1 MEISPLPPTP
11 PPPPPERIRPQER
24 IRTGRIL
31 QTTLSVAI
39 LLATLFTGFSP
50 KMLTGGLGER
60 FNLLLTPQAGANPVL
75 PTSEQAQRIG
85 IVAGHWG
92 YDSGSVCESGTT
104 EQQVNLNIANLVQ
117 QKLTALG
124 LQVDLLQEFDQRL
137 DGYEAVALISI
148 HNDSCTYVN
157 DQATGFKVAAST
169 YSRDANLTNRLT
181 ACLIDRY
188 QHVTGLPLHTGSITV
203 NMQDY
208 HAFRDIDPRTTA
220 AIIETG
226 FLYLDYDILTQHPDL
241 IANGI
246 VAGIMCYLTNES
258 VEPTPMPTP
267 IP

>member
-1 MEISPLPPTP
+1 MDMEISPPPSP
-11 PPPPPERIRPQER
+11 QPERIRPQER

-60 FNLLLTPQAGANPVL
+60 FNLLLTPQADVNPVL
-75 PTSEQAQRIG
+75 PTAEQTQRIG

-92 YDSGSVCESGTT
+92 YDSGSVCDNGAT

-124 LQVDLLQEFDQRL
+124 FQVDLMKEFDQRL
-137 DGYEAVALISI
+137 DGYQAAVLLSI
-148 HNDSCTYVN
+148 HNDSCTYIN
-157 DQATGFKVAAST
+157 DEATGFKVAAAKS
-169 YSRDANLTNRLT
+169 SRDPNLANRLT
-181 ACLIDRY
+181 ACLSDRY
-188 QHVTGLPLHTGSITV
+188 GRVTGLPFHAGSIT
-203 NMQDY
+203 NDMTDY
-208 HAFRDIDPRTTA
+208 HAFEEINPRTAA

-241 IANGI
+241 ITNGI

-258 VEPTPMPTP
+258 VEPKPMPTP

>member
-1 MEISPLPPTP
+1 MEIPLP

-60 FNLLLTPQAGANPVL
+60 FNLLLTPQAAANPAL
-75 PTSEQAQRIG
+75 PTPEQTQRIG

-92 YDSGSVCESGTT
+92 YDSGSVCANEIT
-104 EQQVNLNIANLVQ
+104 EQKVNWDIANLVQ

-124 LQVDLLQEFDQRL
+124 LQVDLLQEFDPRL
-137 DGYEAVALISI
+137 DGYQAAALISI

-169 YSRDANLTNRLT
+169 YSRDENLTNRLT
-181 ACLIDRY
+181 ACLIDHY
-188 QHVTGLPLHTGSITV
+188 QRATGLPLHTGSITV
-203 NMQDY
+203 NMQEY

-226 FLYLDYDILTQHPDL
+226 FLYLDYNILTQHPDL

-246 VAGIMCYLTNES
+246 VAGIKCYLNIES
-258 VEPTPMPTP
+258 IEPTPLSTP